1 MKGCVVKYFWKAFV
15 ATVALWGS
23 GQAMAC
29 STQFKITLE
38 TFGEGVLVELR
49 GGVPGRSRVLS
60 ATRSYGGAVNFHSL
74 CAGSYFLAIGND
86 ESVSVTPT
94 RQFADQMI
102 YTSRITFQRGSGNV
116 SSQSRKSL

>member
-1 MKGCVVKYFWKAFV
+1 MKNFWKAFV
-15 ATVALWGS
+15 AAMVMLVS

-74 CAGSYFLAIGND
+74 CPGSYFLAIGND

-94 RQFADQMI
+94 RQFADHMI
-102 YTSRITFQRGSGNV
+102 YTSRITLQRGVGNV
-116 SSQSRKSL
+116 ATQSRKSL